1 MALDRYVGLHTLAW
15 AGRLCRFKR
24 KGMWPGRAYRFC
36 AAAKCGRVGERCI
49 MFIFGLVS
57 GVVVG
62 LLLEYAL
69 GPVRWLLN
77 TMRVW

>member
-1 MALDRYVGLHTLAW
+1 MIGTSVYTLSPGQAAYVGLNIYIL
-15 AGRLCRFKR
+15 G
-24 KGMWPGRAYRFC
+24 PGRAYRFC
-36 AAAKCGRVGERCI
+36 AAANCGRVGERCI